1 MLSGDLHRYLETLV
15 PPRLT
20 VRKTSSK
27 RFHMKRAKS
36 QDKAIAAYGY
46 ARDLF
51 ANPAARQEKALLDSG
66 CSGVFVEGR
75 GRESLALLA
84 QKARGA
90 VIRIATAAV
99 LPNGADGIRAALANL
114 DHYHAVLVVDDTG
127 KRSDS
132 GMQRAEIILDA
143 LEGQRRNKHEW
154 NSSTAKRAGKR
165 SWKSRKKEQA
175 PVTEALRLWRDTAN
189 YPRGVDVDAAL
200 RKIGWTARSMHAK
213 FPGGRYPEIGFGR
226 PRKTK
231 T

>member
-1 MLSGDLHRYLETLV
+1 MLV

-20 VRKTSSK
+20 VCNTSSK

-51 ANPAARQEKALLDSG
+51 SNPAARQEKALLDSG

-114 DHYHAVLVVDDTG
+114 DHYRTVLVVADTG
-127 KRSDS
+127 KRSDN

-154 NSSTAKRAGKR
+154 NASTAKRAGKR
-165 SWKSRKKEQA
+165 SWKSRKAEAA
-175 PVTEALRLWRDTAN
+175 PITEALRVWKDVAK
-189 YPRGVDVDAAL
+189 YPRAADVAPVLKAM
-200 RKIGWTARSMHAK
+200 GWSARTMYAM

-226 PRKTK
+226 PRKPK